1 VQAVLQ
7 LSFDDRTDATIRGFW
22 RRMKEAGLPSVLLDR
37 NATPHITLAACDGVR
52 VDALL
57 GSLSIRLQSHPEVD
71 VTFSS
76 LATFWNEN
84 GVLFL
89 AAVVNR
95 EMLEIHERVI
105 PSFADTVATLNRFH
119 ELGRWVPHCTLA
131 TNLTKGQI
139 ADGINLFDDIRLP
152 MKAKGTEV
160 GLLEFPSLS
169 VLGSWSLA

>member
-7 LSFDDRTDATIRGFW
+7 LSFDDRTDAAIRGFW
-22 RRMKEAGLPSVLLDR
+22 RRLKDGGLPSVLLDR
-37 NATPHITLAACDGVR
+37 SATPHITLAACDDVR
-52 VDALL
+52 LDALL
-57 GSLSIRLQSHPEVD
+57 DSLTIRLRSAAEVD

-76 LATFWNEN
+76 LATFCNEN

-89 AAVVNR
+89 SAVVNR

-105 PSFADTVATLNRFH
+105 PSFADNVAPLNRFH

-139 ADGINLFDDIRLP
+139 AEGLSLFDDISLP

-160 GLLEFPSLS
+160 RLLEFPSLN
-169 VLGSWSLA
+169 VLGIWSLA